1 MIIPLK
7 KINFKYLINNFLNHS
22 KMKKSLLFVAA
33 LALGASAAFAQV
45 ENPVLPT
52 SATFSPASPED
63 EALALTSVNDTITV
77 NFDVRPNVP
86 VTVMYATGGGFDIGM
101 SYERINMPS
110 GEDVK
115 SIQIPLNLNSW
126 GIPFDGVY
134 YLHMV
139 VTFTYDIDVD
149 GETVPEYYL
158 NDDGEPVM
166 FEATYVTPDTGDAR
180 MVKNAPNNG
189 MFNEYFTFADAYE
202 DGNMYVYFSKTVT
215 APEEVATITLYNTA
229 GAYLDSYEATL
240 TSQEWSEMDG
250 LYQIVFPYASADYSA
265 AQISKIEI
273 QLSPVQWENP
283 DTPEPE
289 SITSPLI
296 VLNNNGV
303 AAPQAAPRKA
313 KKGVAN
319 GLAVGTESVNV
330 YNLQGML
337 VVKNASNSDIKNLA
351 PGMYIVNGKKFV
363 VK

>member
-1 MIIPLK
+1 
-7 KINFKYLINNFLNHS
+7 
-22 KMKKSLLFVAA
+22 MKKSLLFMAA

-45 ENPVLPT
+45 ENPILPT
-52 SATFSPASPED
+52 TATFTPASPED
-63 EALALTSVNDTITV
+63 EALALPSVNDTITV

-115 SIQIPLNLNSW
+115 SIQIPLNQNSW

-149 GETVPEYYL
+149 GETVPDYYL
-158 NDDGEPVM
+158 DASGNPVM

-180 MVKNAPNNG
+180 MVKYSPNDG

-202 DGNMYVYFSKTVT
+202 DGNMYVYFSKTVA
-215 APEEVATITLYNTA
+215 APANVAHVKYYDTD
-229 GAYLDSYEATL
+229 GTL
-240 TSQEWSEMDG
+240 TDENDVTVASQEWSEMDG
-250 LYQIVFPYASADYSA
+250 LYQIVFNYASSDYEASDL
-265 AQISKIEI
+265 SRIEI
-273 QLSPVQWENP
+273 QLNPVQWENP
-283 DTPEPE
+283 ETQLPE
-289 SITSPLI
+289 SISSPVI
-296 VLNNNGV
+296 VLNNISAV
-303 AAPQAAPRKA
+303 PQAAPRKA
-313 KKGVAN
+313 KKGIAN
-319 GLAVGTESVNV
+319 GLVVGTESVNV

-351 PGMYIVNGKKFV
+351 PGMYIVNGKKIA